1 MENIIETLFTDP
13 TAMKVG
19 IVLVILI
26 TLSLFKKLF
35 KIVFILL
42 VVLLGYAAYLVT
54 TGEDPADII
63 KDTIENAQDID
74 LDDLKDK
81 AEDAVKNV
89 QKKVKK
95 NFK

>member
-1 MENIIETLFTDP
+1 
-13 TAMKVG
+13 MKVG